1 MNSYT
6 YFFTLIL
13 IFFYIKVSFSN
24 QPVKFD
30 NAAYQLSV
38 PKILDLEDKKL
49 YLKIRSLQI
58 EGNWSEVDKKV
69 KLLKDKILLGHID
82 YDKLMHPNKY
92 KSSYDELSEW
102 LIKYN
107 DFPIV
112 MQRRVYSLMM
122 KRSSDPKKINNE
134 KNNVVE
140 STSEAP
146 SLDQNIEVSKIS
158 RNEAIENEDRVQ
170 FENSTVIGSIS
181 LVGASIDD
189 LTFKKYTNTLNG
201 DDNVVLL
208 NPKKVEDGYY
218 IETGWATANKNI
230 NLPNSKTI
238 WTIEGNNKLT
248 PNSPIKLSW
257 TNDQNIKFIKDI
269 SIDDQYLF
277 KVNQT
282 IINNSEKTYNFY
294 PYGQIIRNIAPEIID
309 FFILHEG
316 LIGVFDDQLVEED
329 YDDIEE
335 KKFSINAD
343 KGWLGITDKYWI
355 TSLIPQ
361 ENRKFRTDFDYKNKF
376 RANFI
381 ETSATEIGANET
393 KSNEIKIIIAAKEV
407 DIIDGYAENLNISK
421 YDLAIDWGWFYFLV
435 KPLFFVIDYFFELTG
450 NFGIAI
456 ILITICIRIVFFPL
470 ANYSFKSMAK
480 MKVLQPEMTRLKEL
494 HKEDKMKLQQEM
506 MALYKKEKVNPVSGC
521 LPIFIQIPFF
531 FAIYK
536 VLFVTLEMRH
546 QPFYGW
552 IKDLSERD
560 PTSIFN
566 LFGLIPWDPPS
577 FLLIGVWPCLMGLS
591 MYLQQ
596 KLNPTPPDPI
606 QAKIFA
612 FFPLFLTVILAPF
625 PSGLVIYW
633 TINNILT
640 MAQQYVIIKR
650 TTVKTAQ

>member
-1 MNSYT
+1 LDSKNVIAAISLSAAVIIIYGL
-6 YFFTLIL
+6 FFA
-13 IFFYIKVSFSN
+13 
-24 QPVKFD
+24 P
-30 NAAYQLSV
+30 
-38 PKILDLEDKKL
+38 P
-49 YLKIRSLQI
+49 
-58 EGNWSEVDKKV
+58 
-69 KLLKDKILLGHID
+69 
-82 YDKLMHPNKY
+82 P
-92 KSSYDELSEW
+92 
-102 LIKYN
+102 
-107 DFPIV
+107 P
-112 MQRRVYSLMM
+112 
-122 KRSSDPKKINNE
+122 DPKKINNE
-134 KNNVVE
+134 KNNIVE

-146 SLDQNIEVSKIS
+146 SLDQNVEVSKIS

-201 DDNVVLL
+201 DDNVILL

-294 PYGQIIRNIAPEIID
+294 PYGQIIRNLAPEIID

-435 KPLFFVIDYFFELTG
+435 KPLFFLIDYFFKLTG

>member
-1 MNSYT
+1 LDSKNVIAAISLSAAVIIIYGL
-6 YFFTLIL
+6 FFA
-13 IFFYIKVSFSN
+13 
-24 QPVKFD
+24 P
-30 NAAYQLSV
+30 
-38 PKILDLEDKKL
+38 P
-49 YLKIRSLQI
+49 
-58 EGNWSEVDKKV
+58 
-69 KLLKDKILLGHID
+69 
-82 YDKLMHPNKY
+82 P
-92 KSSYDELSEW
+92 
-102 LIKYN
+102 
-107 DFPIV
+107 P
-112 MQRRVYSLMM
+112 
-122 KRSSDPKKINNE
+122 DPKKINNE

-146 SLDQNIEVSKIS
+146 SLDQNVEVSKIS

-181 LVGASIDD
+181 LVGGSIDD

-201 DDNVVLL
+201 DDNVILL

-294 PYGQIIRNIAPEIID
+294 PYGQIIRNLAPEIID

-435 KPLFFVIDYFFELTG
+435 KPLFFLIDYFFKLTG

>member
-1 MNSYT
+1 MDSKNVIAAISLSAAVIIIYGL
-6 YFFTLIL
+6 FFA
-13 IFFYIKVSFSN
+13 
-24 QPVKFD
+24 P
-30 NAAYQLSV
+30 
-38 PKILDLEDKKL
+38 P
-49 YLKIRSLQI
+49 
-58 EGNWSEVDKKV
+58 
-69 KLLKDKILLGHID
+69 
-82 YDKLMHPNKY
+82 P
-92 KSSYDELSEW
+92 
-102 LIKYN
+102 
-107 DFPIV
+107 P
-112 MQRRVYSLMM
+112 
-122 KRSSDPKKINNE
+122 DPKKINNE

-170 FENSTVIGSIS
+170 FENSNVIGSIS

-189 LTFKKYTNTLNG
+189 LTFKKYTNTLNS

-294 PYGQIIRNIAPEIID
+294 PYGQIIRNLAPEIID

-316 LIGVFDDQLVEED
+316 LIGVFNDQLVEKD

-435 KPLFFVIDYFFELTG
+435 KPLFFVIDYFFKLTG

-552 IKDLSERD
+552 IKDLSERALY
-560 PTSIFN
+560 FH
-566 LFGLIPWDPPS
+566 L
-577 FLLIGVWPCLMGLS
+577 
-591 MYLQQ
+591 
-596 KLNPTPPDPI
+596 
-606 QAKIFA
+606 
-612 FFPLFLTVILAPF
+612 
-625 PSGLVIYW
+625 
-633 TINNILT
+633 
-640 MAQQYVIIKR
+640 
-650 TTVKTAQ
+650 